1 MNWKRWKIGLL
12 VAALTG
18 LLTGMLG
25 LAVGVTW
32 RQALFLLGTSIA
44 KDMLLFL
51 KDHPADSVSDTGFVS
66 KSAVGSLLLLGL
78 VWLWSG
84 NGCATLDPGADPLVV
99 RTEQLLD
106 GTTNLFGTIVHVD
119 NANRDF
125 YRSNAPAFHRLAES
139 LRQPVLLPGQPTLV
153 PWGEALVVNAW
164 QTKQAYKQARTAG
177 NSNALYLAWV
187 TLNSAYTN
195 GMQELAIVSS
205 TNFQFLPH

>member
-12 VAALTG
+12 VAAITGGLTG
-18 LLTGMLG
+18 FIG

-32 RQALFLLGTSIA
+32 RQALFLVGSCVA

-51 KDHPADSVSDTGFVS
+51 KDHPADAVTDTAAVAKSVVS
-66 KSAVGSLLLLGL
+66 GLLLLAG
-78 VWLWSG
+78 VYAW

-99 RTEQLLD
+99 RTEQSLD
-106 GTTNLFGTIVHVD
+106 GATNLFTTIVHVD

-139 LRQPVLLPGQPTLV
+139 LRQPVLLPGQATLV
-153 PWGEALVVNAW
+153 PWGEAIIINAW
-164 QTKQAYKQARTAG
+164 QTKQAYKQARDAG